1 MTTSAV
7 VRLRPEG
14 VSRLSSRRQLVVG
27 ENISAGSHFGEMTIA
42 RVVMTNVSASAV
54 APAELARRRAR
65 WYREQMSSAT
75 HYAGAGGS
83 ELPIDHVG
91 KPIDAVVLTAIGLSP
106 EASVFVTVHICF
118 ARAEMA

>member
-1 MTTSAV
+1 
-7 VRLRPEG
+7 
-14 VSRLSSRRQLVVG
+14 
-27 ENISAGSHFGEMTIA
+27 
-42 RVVMTNVSASAV
+42 
-54 APAELARRRAR
+54 
-65 WYREQMSSAT
+65 MSSAT

-106 EASVFVTVHICF
+106 EASVFVTVHICI